1 MIISIM
7 VLVPNLLWLIFPSSN
22 TLSTGEGKKSFYL
35 TIMERTGQFGVII
48 IPIFYPIV
56 LNDAMSGA
64 YLIIMSLLLLIYY
77 GRWLRFFR
85 GGRNHLLLF
94 LPLWRIPIPM
104 AIGPVLYF
112 FFSAGLLKSFPM
124 LLAASVFA
132 IGHLPVSY
140 REYLRI
146 FGL

>member
-1 MIISIM
+1 M
-7 VLVPNLLWLIFPSSN
+7 
-22 TLSTGEGKKSFYL
+22 
-35 TIMERTGQFGVII
+35 
-48 IPIFYPIV
+48 
-56 LNDAMSGA
+56 
-64 YLIIMSLLLLIYY
+64 
-77 GRWLRFFR
+77 
-85 GGRNHLLLF
+85 LLF

-140 REYLRI
+140 REYLRV